1 VKILIAILFVIGFL
15 LTSAFSLN
23 DALAEENTVIDTI
36 ASINGASPL
45 AFDSANNRMYVT
57 QYSDSTVSV
66 INTAT
71 NAVDAIVTVGLNPI
85 GIAFDSANNRMYVT
99 NNGANTVSV
108 INTATNNV
116 DESISVGT
124 APWGIAF
131 DSANNRMYVTNKDD
145 NTVSVINTATNNV
158 DATIAV
164 GSSPRGIAF
173 DSANNRMYIT
183 NNGANTVSVID
194 TAANKVD
201 ATISVGTAPWD
212 TEFDSANN
220 RMYVTNFSDS
230 TVSVINTAT
239 NAVDATIS
247 VEVRPRGIAFDS
259 ANNRMYV
266 TNNGSDTVSVINTAT
281 NNVDAT
287 IAVGGSPW
295 GIAFD
300 SANNRMY
307 VTNNQDGNIS
317 VIDIKPVSSGDCYDC
332 TPPTLESLTIFSNGT
347 LLNDSKIVIPV
358 DTPITFEIVTN
369 DNRGADNVA
378 YIEWQTDYDERP
390 SDMNYYYANHHDKNG
405 NVSLTFYEWKE
416 NRDDVAY
423 NYSNNVT
430 FGEPEITLED
440 NLTFAQ
446 TITWHGSMAESE
458 LQIVLADYRANSTTL
473 LIPVTLEVI
482 GTPPIVFDSNANQ
495 KVPSFSNE
503 PVLLSVLS
511 QWSESSNEMSEL
523 SSILG
528 ISDELPSWTANLAT
542 WVVDE
547 KITLAEMII
556 AIEHV
561 INL

>member
-1 VKILIAILFVIGFL
+1 MP
-15 LTSAFSLN
+15 
-23 DALAEENTVIDTI
+23 DALAEENTVIATI
-36 ASINGASPL
+36 TVGVIPHGV

-57 QYSDSTVSV
+57 NSDDDTVSV

-71 NAVDAIVTVGLNPI
+71 NNVDATISVGNDPR
-85 GIAFDSANNRMYVT
+85 GIAFDSANNRMYVANYDSDNVSVINTAT
-99 NNGANTVSV
+99 NNVDATISVGTRPIGVAFDSANNRMYVTNSDDDTVSV

-116 DESISVGT
+116 DATISVGTAPSPSPWSIAFDSANNRMYVANNAVGTVSVINTATNNVDATITVGAGPIGVAFDSANNRMYVANLGADTVSVINTATNNVDATITVGAGPFGIAFDSANNRMYVANRSADTVSVINTATNGVIATISVGT

-131 DSANNRMYVTNKDD
+131 DSANNRMYV
-145 NTVSVINTATNNV
+145 
-158 DATIAV
+158 
-164 GSSPRGIAF
+164 
-173 DSANNRMYIT
+173 
-183 NNGANTVSVID
+183 ANTGSNSV
-194 TAANKVD
+194 
-201 ATISVGTAPWD
+201 
-212 TEFDSANN
+212 
-220 RMYVTNFSDS
+220 
-230 TVSVINTAT
+230 
-239 NAVDATIS
+239 
-247 VEVRPRGIAFDS
+247 
-259 ANNRMYV
+259 
-266 TNNGSDTVSVINTAT
+266 
-281 NNVDAT
+281 
-287 IAVGGSPW
+287 
-295 GIAFD
+295 
-300 SANNRMY
+300 
-307 VTNNQDGNIS
+307 S
-317 VIDIKPVSSGDCYDC
+317 VIDIKPVPSGDCYDC

-440 NLTFAQ
+440 NLTFTQ

-458 LQIVLADYRANSTTL
+458 LQIVLADYGANSTTL

-482 GTPPIVFDSNANQ
+482 GTPPIVFDSNADQ
-495 KVPSFSNE
+495 KVLSVYNE
-503 PVLLSVLS
+503 SVLLSVLS

-561 INL
+561 INQ